1 MVVHLE
7 FEYPIIELEEKIA
20 ALHRYSK
27 THAVDLAQ
35 GMELLEQQLAA
46 TREKLFSGLTA
57 WEKVQLARHPQ
68 RPYPQDYIQA
78 IFSDYLELHG
88 DRTYADDHAI
98 VGGFAKLDGRKV
110 MVIAT
115 QKGRNLKQNID
126 VNFGSAQPEGYRKAL
141 RLMKLADKVGCPII
155 CLIDTPGAYPG
166 IAAEER
172 HIGEAIAINLRE
184 MFRLKVPVV
193 CAITGEGGSG
203 GALGLCVGNRV
214 LIMQCAYYSVITP
227 EGCAAILW
235 RATDA
240 VPKAADALK
249 LTSTDLL
256 KLGIVDEIVPE
267 PVGGAHRDPK
277 TAAQLLRD
285 ALCNNLATLADK
297 SDDELR
303 TERYERFRKLGQFSE
318 G

>member
-1 MVVHLE
+1 
-7 FEYPIIELEEKIA
+7 
-20 ALHRYSK
+20 
-27 THAVDLAQ
+27 
-35 GMELLEQQLAA
+35 
-46 TREKLFSGLTA
+46 
-57 WEKVQLARHPQ
+57 
-68 RPYPQDYIQA
+68 
-78 IFSDYLELHG
+78 
-88 DRTYADDHAI
+88 
-98 VGGFAKLDGRKV
+98 
-110 MVIAT
+110 
-115 QKGRNLKQNID
+115 
-126 VNFGSAQPEGYRKAL
+126 
-141 RLMKLADKVGCPII
+141 
-155 CLIDTPGAYPG
+155 
-166 IAAEER
+166 
-172 HIGEAIAINLRE
+172 
-184 MFRLKVPVV
+184 LKVPVV

-303 TERYERFRKLGQFSE
+303 AERYERFRKLGQFSE